1 MSIYDQYQAVIG
13 LEVHI
18 QLLTKSKAY
27 CADAAEYGADP
38 NTLVSPITLG
48 HPGTLPFFNKQ
59 AMEFGI
65 KLGLATHCTINE
77 FNGFARKKLLL
88 RRFA

>member
-38 NTLVSPITLG
+38 NT
-48 HPGTLPFFNKQ
+48 
-59 AMEFGI
+59 
-65 KLGLATHCTINE
+65 
-77 FNGFARKKLLL
+77 
-88 RRFA
+88 